1 MSSSAVRTTMRAWCS
16 QVAAATGIP
25 FYDTVNVSISPAD
38 DVWFT
43 VSFESE
49 MHEGNFCK
57 PQFIEHG
64 FISVVFIA
72 RPGIGD
78 VACLAAIEA
87 VVPLLFEKAD
97 SRLTLINYE
106 PVDEDSF
113 GTADKDYRMSVAM
126 NYRLSL

>member
-1 MSSSAVRTTMRAWCS
+1 MSSSYVRTKFRKWCAEVS
-16 QVAAATGIP
+16 AATGIP
-25 FYDTVNVSISPAD
+25 FYDTVNVSVTPVD
-38 DVWFT
+38 PVWFT
-43 VSFESE
+43 AAFVSE

-64 FISVVFIA
+64 FVNLIFIA

-78 VACLAAIEA
+78 EDCLAAVES
-87 VVPLLFEKAD
+87 VVPLLFEQHDKN
-97 SRLTLINYE
+97 LTLINYE